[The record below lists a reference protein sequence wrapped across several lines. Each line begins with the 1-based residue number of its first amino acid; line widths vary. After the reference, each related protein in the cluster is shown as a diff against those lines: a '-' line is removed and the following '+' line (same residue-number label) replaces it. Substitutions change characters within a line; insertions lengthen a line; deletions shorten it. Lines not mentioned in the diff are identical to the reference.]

1 MRRLFK
7 NYYLF
12 RAVKAFVTIFIVS
25 TLTFFQIRLMPGNPL
40 DIYIAQ
46 QVAQG
51 TPYQDAVQMANSIFQ
66 VDLNQPVLVQYVSYL
81 KRLAHGDFG
90 VSIVSAS
97 TPVIDIVMRF
107 LPWTLFVVTIS
118 LFASFLLGVLFGTVM
133 AYKRNSWLDHLLT
146 SLASIISAVPNYV
159 TAMLIVVIFGVT
171 LNWFDTGAIRG
182 SMSPGVHPS
191 FSLDFLLDALYH
203 ASLPIITYILTTIG
217 TWMLMMKSST
227 VSTLGEDYVNVAR
240 ARGLSDGRITTAY
253 VGRNAVL
260 PLFTTLAISIGFV
273 VGGSTLIESIF
284 QYAGIGLKLSAAL
297 TSRDY
302 PVIQAIFII
311 ICASVV
317 LANVLA
323 DLLYSLLDPRI
334 RTEGR

>member
-1 MRRLFK
+1 MRRVFK
-7 NYYLF
+7 NYYLI
-12 RAVKAFVTIFIVS
+12 RLLKAFLTIFIVT
-25 TLTFFQIRLMPGNPL
+25 TLTFFLIRLMPGNPL
-40 DIYIAQ
+40 DIYISQ

-66 VDLNQPVLVQYVSYL
+66 VDLNQPVYVQY
-81 KRLAHGDFG
+81 LAYMKNLLHGDFG
-90 VSIVSAS
+90 VSIISAA

-118 LFASFLLGVLFGTVM
+118 LFVSFLLGVLFGTLM
-133 AYKRNSWLDHLLT
+133 AYKRNSWVDHVL
-146 SLASIISAVPNYV
+146 SSFASIITAVPNYV

-171 LNWFDTGAIRG
+171 LNWFDTGSIRG
-182 SMSPGVHPS
+182 SMSPGVQPE

-217 TWMLMMKSST
+217 TWMLMMKSNT

-240 ARGLSDGRITTAY
+240 ARGLSDARITTAY

-334 RTEGR
+334 RAEGR